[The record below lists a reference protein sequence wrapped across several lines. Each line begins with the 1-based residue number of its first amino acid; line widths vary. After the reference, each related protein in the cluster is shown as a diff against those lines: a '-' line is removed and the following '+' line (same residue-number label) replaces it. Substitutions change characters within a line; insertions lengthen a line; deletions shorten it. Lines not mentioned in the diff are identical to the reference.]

1 MAEEAIRQEIQ
12 DMKEAHHA
20 EIELAQSAA
29 FLDLFRGT
37 NRVLHPP
44 PSSAMRINKGL

>member
-29 FLDLFRGT
+29 FLDLFRGI
-37 NRVLHPP
+37 NRVA
-44 PSSAMRINKGL
+44 SSSPLFGDAY